1 MVLLT
6 LFLFFRVLGIST
18 GTHFVSAKLVLYA
31 LLRDFGTSFLLKPG
45 EGDIGALQVLLINM
59 RKEIAPFLPTKTS
72 SEKLGDADQC
82 STVLLHSD
90 NLSLIAHNEDAHVSI
105 LDHVYLVHAE
115 LEDGLSFV
123 AYTYAGELPSCAFGF
138 NSYGVRACERHLSV
152 GHNYNIM
159 DINERKIVTV
169 ETASNARSSTRNIA
183 MEPFFHANMYLHL
196 QVPQVANETSL
207 YRQKRAEQLSKLSKM
222 EILSLLGN
230 VSDEPYPIYM
240 QGPTLITLCTVLFDL
255 QDETWT
261 VYQGNPQEQVIH
273 SHDSLR
279 LHSI

>member
-1 MVLLT
+1 
-6 LFLFFRVLGIST
+6 
-18 GTHFVSAKLVLYA
+18 
-31 LLRDFGTSFLLKPG
+31 
-45 EGDIGALQVLLINM
+45 
-59 RKEIAPFLPTKTS
+59 
-72 SEKLGDADQC
+72 
-82 STVLLHSD
+82 
-90 NLSLIAHNEDAHVSI
+90 
-105 LDHVYLVHAE
+105 
-115 LEDGLSFV
+115 V

-138 NSYGVRACERHLSV
+138 NSYGVVFTLNSVPLASEEAVAGGVARNFISRDLLEAHNLDDALERACERHLSV

-169 ETASNARSSTRNIA
+169 ETASNARSSTRKIA

-207 YRQKRAEQLSKLSKM
+207 YRQKRAEQLPKLSKM

-240 QGPTLITLCTVLFDL
+240 QGPILITLCTVLFDL
-255 QDETWT
+255 QNETWT
-261 VYQGNPQEQVIH
+261 VYRGNPQEQVIH

-279 LHSI
+279 LHST